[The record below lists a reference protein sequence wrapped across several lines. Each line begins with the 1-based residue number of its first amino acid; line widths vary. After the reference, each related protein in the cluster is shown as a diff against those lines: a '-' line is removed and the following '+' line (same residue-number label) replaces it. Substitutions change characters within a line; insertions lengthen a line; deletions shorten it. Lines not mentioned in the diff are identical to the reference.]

1 MGDVSCAE
9 CGFPVA
15 SDATFCPQCGAAR
28 SAAITS
34 PAAAQHVWA
43 PPTLGTAVGEV
54 EPPTEPTTTSF
65 AQPAT
70 DSADGVDRWHL
81 RPWMGVLLVALLLVG
96 AITAWRLLSSDE
108 ASPASQVATTQPS
121 LPTAPDTTVLDT
133 TVPDTTVP
141 DTTVPD
147 TTVPET
153 TVPDTTEP
161 DTTEPDT
168 TVPDT
173 TVPDTT
179 VLPTTPRPSDPAA
192 TPAVPDPET
201 YTGPGSPQVMNAPM
215 PSGPSYEDVR
225 SSLII
230 AQRLADALATED
242 WINARSLLARP
253 PADDNLFGLAYG
265 LTDRYS
271 LLLVD
276 ARIDGP
282 GYQLLL
288 GTVRNELNQTQTS
301 VGCVEWYVE
310 ANRPIVDMLS
320 ERLIATYSGAA
331 FSPEG
336 LRNNPE
342 LDAQLRSSCAWLP
355 R

>member
-15 SDATFCPQCGAAR
+15 SDATFCPRCGAAQ
-28 SAAITS
+28 SAAIPI
-34 PAAAQHVWA
+34 PAAAPNAWA
-43 PPTLGTAVGEV
+43 PPTPGTAVGE
-54 EPPTEPTTTSF
+54 TELPSELATAGV

-70 DSADGVDRWHL
+70 HSTGGADRRRL
-81 RPWMGVLLVALLLVG
+81 RPWMGVVLGALLLVG

-108 ASPASQVATTQPS
+108 VSSDSRVAATESSSPETVPE
-121 LPTAPDTTVLDT
+121 TTVT
-133 TVPDTTVP
+133 ETTVP

-153 TVPDTTEP
+153 TVPE
-161 DTTEPDT
+161 T

-179 VLPTTPRPSDPAA
+179 VPETTVLPTTPLPADPAA
-192 TPAVPDPET
+192 TPAIPDPEA

-215 PSGPSYEDVR
+215 PSGPTYEDVR
-225 SSLII
+225 SSLVI
-230 AQRLADALATED
+230 AQRLADALAAED
-242 WINARSLLARP
+242 WVNARSLLARP
-253 PADDNLFGLAYG
+253 PADDGLFGLAYG

-271 LLLVD
+271 LLLFD
-276 ARIDGP
+276 ARVDGP

-320 ERLIATYSGAA
+320 ERLIASYSNSA

-336 LRNNPE
+336 LRNNSE
-342 LDAQLRSSCAWLP
+342 LDGQLRSSCTWLP